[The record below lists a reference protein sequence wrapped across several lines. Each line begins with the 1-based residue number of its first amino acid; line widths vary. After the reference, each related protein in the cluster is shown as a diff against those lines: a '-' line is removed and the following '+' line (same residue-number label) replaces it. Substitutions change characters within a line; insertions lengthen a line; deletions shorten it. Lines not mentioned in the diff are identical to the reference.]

1 MKRFFA
7 GLMLAGVATA
17 NASSAAEDDV
27 NRPVQKVLKLLGEM
41 KVTLE
46 KEQKTDVELFEKMD
60 CWCTTNRE
68 QKTAAVEAAE
78 KKIADLKAAIEEYTA
93 RSAELET
100 QIKNLKADI
109 AKNQEAL
116 AEATALREKEN
127 SEFSAEEAQMVETI
141 DSLGKAVEALSGVHA
156 SFAQKKVAL
165 MQVQDSVSKPM
176 YASSKYADVM
186 RKDLWSVLGAF
197 NEEASAAAP
206 EISATQVFSEMFSA
220 PKKAFMQ
227 AAQPTATGTDGE
239 SYEAASGENGKDAL
253 YSAGAGM
260 GQGKGLLSGADGK
273 AYDEARQAKADAA
286 YKAKHLQGGG
296 VKGVKSYNAQS
307 GAIYGILQQMHEDF
321 TTKLGNARTEEA
333 AALKA
338 FLAMKKALLAEIT
351 AQEQAKKD
359 KKSELAD
366 PIQKNAQAKKDVE
379 DTTNALNADQQFLVG
394 MEEQCKTSKDEH
406 DARVKERQDE
416 IVAVGEAMGIL
427 TNDESRDLFTR
438 TFNFVQINAS
448 VKESSTHRL
457 RSRAA
462 KMILRSAK
470 KSGNYQLAALAVSV
484 QLDAFVKVKKAMDD
498 MLAELKKQQ
507 AAEYEKKEFCNKELD
522 TNEDE
527 TSDKTKFAADTQ
539 STITDLAGQIDSLK
553 KQIEVLELEIVNSQ
567 QSIKR
572 AGEDRAAENKEFQ
585 TTVNDQRMTVT
596 ILGKALDRLKA
607 FYEQKA
613 SLLQQPSTLERMR
626 GERDGTAG
634 YSVAGKAP
642 TQANYKQNAKSPGAM
657 GLLELIIADAK
668 QMEKEALR
676 DEQDSQTNYA
686 KFVTDANTSV
696 RNAQTQIESATVTK
710 AKASAEKAEQE
721 ATLADTEKIL
731 ATLKSENANL
741 HQQCDFTLKNYA
753 VTQEARAQEM
763 ESIAQ
768 AKAVLSGADFSMF

>member
-1 MKRFFA
+1 MFSGK
-7 GLMLAGVATA
+7 
-17 NASSAAEDDV
+17 
-27 NRPVQKVLKLLGEM
+27 KVHTGFLS
-41 KVTLE
+41 VP
-46 KEQKTDVELFEKMD
+46 
-60 CWCTTNRE
+60 
-68 QKTAAVEAAE
+68 
-78 KKIADLKAAIEEYTA
+78 
-93 RSAELET
+93 ET
-100 QIKNLKADI
+100 QDEKNA
-109 AKNQEAL
+109 
-116 AEATALREKEN
+116 RE
-127 SEFSAEEAQMVETI
+127 AEEGRIGGETYQ
-141 DSLGKAVEALSGVHA
+141 D
-156 SFAQKKVAL
+156 SFA
-165 MQVQDSVSKPM
+165 
-176 YASSKYADVM
+176 
-186 RKDLWSVLGAF
+186 
-197 NEEASAAAP
+197 
-206 EISATQVFSEMFSA
+206 
-220 PKKAFMQ
+220 
-227 AAQPTATGTDGE
+227 DG
-239 SYEAASGENGKDAL
+239 
-253 YSAGAGM
+253 
-260 GQGKGLLSGADGK
+260 GK
-273 AYDEARQAKADAA
+273 AYKDAMSAKEKEA
-286 YKAKHLQGGG
+286 YKQKHLQGGG

-321 TTKLGNARTEEA
+321 TTKLGNARAEEA

-338 FLAMKKALLAEIT
+338 FLAMKKALLSEIA
-351 AQEQAKKD
+351 AQEQAVKD
-359 KKSELAD
+359 KKSEMAD
-366 PIQKNAQAKKDVE
+366 TNQKNAQAKKDVE
-379 DTTNALNADQQFLVG
+379 DTTNALTADQQFLVE
-394 MEEQCKTSKDEH
+394 MEQQCKTSKDEH

-438 TFNFVQINAS
+438 TFNFVQINAA
-448 VKESSTHRL
+448 VKESAEHRI
-457 RSRAA
+457 RDRAA

-484 QLDAFVKVKKAMDD
+484 QLDAFTKVKKAMDD

-527 TSDKTKFAADTQ
+527 ISDKTKFAADTQ

-553 KQIEVLELEIVNSQ
+553 KQIEVLELEIHNTQV
-567 QSIKR
+567 SIKK

-607 FYEQKA
+607 FYEKKA
-613 SLLQQPSTLERMR
+613 SSLERMR

-642 TQANYKQNAKSPGAM
+642 TQATYKQNAKSPGAM

-696 RNAQTQIESATVTK
+696 RNAQTQVESATVAK

-741 HQQCDFTLKNYA
+741 HTQCDFTLKNYA
-753 VTQEARAQEM
+753 ITQEARAQEM

>member
-7 GLMLAGVATA
+7 AGLLLAGVATA
-17 NASSAAEDDV
+17 NTSSAAEDDV

-46 KEQKTDVELFEKMD
+46 KEQKSDIELFEKMD

-93 RSAELET
+93 RSAELDT

-141 DSLGKAVEALSGVHA
+141 DSLGKAVEALGGVHA

-220 PKKAFMQ
+220 PKAFLSV
-227 AAQPTATGTDGE
+227 AQPTATGTDGN

-273 AYDEARQAKADAA
+273 AYDEARQSKSDAA

-296 VKGVKSYNAQS
+296 VKGAKSYNAQS

-338 FLAMKKALLAEIT
+338 FLAMKKALLAEIA
-351 AQEQAKKD
+351 AQETAVKD
-359 KKSELAD
+359 KKAEMAD
-366 PIQKNAQAKKDVE
+366 TNQKNAQAKKDVE
-379 DTTNALNADQQFLVG
+379 DTTNALTADQQFLVN
-394 MEEQCKTSKDEH
+394 MEEQCASSKDEH

-438 TFNFVQINAS
+438 TMGFVQINAS

-484 QLDAFVKVKKAMDD
+484 QLDAFTKVKKAMDN

-522 TNEDE
+522 TNEDDI
-527 TSDKTKFAADTQ
+527 SDKTKFSADTQ

-553 KQIEVLELEIVNSQ
+553 KQIEVLELDIHNSQ
-567 QSIKR
+567 VSIKK

-696 RNAQTQIESATVTK
+696 RNAQTQVESATVTK

-721 ATLADTEKIL
+721 ATLSDTEKIL

-741 HQQCDFTLKNYA
+741 HQQCDFTMKNYG

-768 AKAVLSGADFSMF
+768 AKAVLSGADFSF